1 MAIYVPTEFFEQI
14 NKMLFLPQCARRLD
28 LAWPCLDRLFR
39 RLRFRGIQ
47 RLPLE
52 HKFLSTKNSRQK
64 SLETKISKNINLYKQ
79 KSPHTEISKTKNF

>member
-1 MAIYVPTEFFEQI
+1 MDSKSA
-14 NKMLFLPQCARRLD
+14 KL
-28 LAWPCLDRLFR
+28 
-39 RLRFRGIQ
+39 GIQ